1 MEEVLPNIWIGAG
14 SAVPRD
20 FCQTQGIQLLYHCG
34 GPRLSVG
41 DTHRNTHRN
50 THHSLGTDDKS
61 LLEATGHLATAY
73 KTLAPTLIYCETG
86 NQVAATFVAAFLIR
100 YTGMDWKT
108 AVRILQTKRAT
119 AFRPGIWRADFLE
132 KLCASCHPQNV
143 ESL

>member
-14 SAVPRD
+14 NAVPRD
-20 FCQTQGIQLLYHCG
+20 FCRTHGIQLLYHCG

-41 DTHRNTHRN
+41 ADLANHT
-50 THHSLGTDDKS
+50 THHSLSNDDKS

-73 KTLAPTLIYCETG
+73 KTLAPTLLYCETG
-86 NQVAATFVAAFLIR
+86 NQAAATLVAAFLIR

-108 AVRILQTKRAT
+108 AIRILQTKRAT

-132 KLCASCHPQNV
+132 KLCTSCHPQSL